1 MKKIYTW
8 GGKFSDRNITIAD
21 IIKSKGKKKLLQT
34 TAINSEE
41 SAAAKEAGFDML
53 LCKSPNIQNVRQ
65 GAPAIFLTATI
76 GVYCARVEGLST
88 IKSGFLNIYKNK
100 PPIYE
105 MISGASIAIAACL
118 LILPGFLT
126 DAIGFII
133 LFPLTRKYLI
143 KSWLKKNYKKEEQF
157 NGGTIDGE
165 IIEEKDKKSDEL

>member
-1 MKKIYTW
+1 MNSLLLIIV
-8 GGKFSDRNITIAD
+8 GIPAIEILL
-21 IIKSKGKKKLLQT
+21 IIKVGQYVG
-34 TAINSEE
+34 AINTI
-41 SAAAKEAGFDML
+41 L
-53 LCKSPNIQNVRQ
+53 L
-65 GAPAIFLTATI
+65 IFLTATI